1 MTVRIYMEDGTIEDM
16 QEVRAVH
23 INGKGTIVDD
33 DNDNVPNLNFLNSL
47 ASQIKVMGG
56 TWKDTDANQKN
67 NECKG
72 SVENYTGEHEK

>member
-33 DNDNVPNLNFLNSL
+33 DNDNVPNLNVLNSL
-47 ASQIKVMGG
+47 ANQIKVMSGA
-56 TWKDTDANQKN
+56 WKDTDANQKN
-67 NECKG
+67 NE
-72 SVENYTGEHEK
+72 